1 MQTVHLLIT
10 GKVQGV
16 FYRATAKK
24 IATESGVTGWIKNTY
39 NDAVECIATGDKESL
54 QKFIDWCR
62 KGPPGA
68 TVSGVTIKPAADE
81 TFKTFSI
88 VKGE

>member
-1 MQTVHLLIT
+1 MPTVHLLIT

-24 IATESGVTGWIKNTY
+24 IATESGVTGWIKNTT

-54 QKFIDWCR
+54 QIFIDWCR
-62 KGPPGA
+62 KGPLNA
-68 TVSGVTIKPAADE
+68 VVKGVTIKPAADE
-81 TFKTFSI
+81 TFKAFSI
-88 VKGE
+88 VKG